1 MKLRH
6 LRGLQQYIMRLCKTG
21 LLKYPDNMYIP
32 ETDRGEP
39 IKWARI
45 SQHQITSEVIK
56 KIIPELLSCSWSEMV
71 SRKESQTTDFFC
83 SHGWSEPFREFM
95 ATIDEF
101 VQERK
106 VTEDQGF
113 WICVSEFNYRVA
125 ILRVF
130 LGLLAHELPQK
141 LTETAETFFSQK
153 TPLSLTAAFSPTQNL

>member
-1 MKLRH
+1 MPVPWAFGRPQFGNSSSDRSIEERAMKLRH

-32 ETDRGEP
+32 ETDRGKP

-45 SQHQITSEVIK
+45 SQHQINSEVVK
-56 KIIPELLSCSWSEMV
+56 KIIPKLGSCSWSEMV

-101 VQERK
+101 VRLRK

-113 WICVSEFNYRVA
+113 WICVYANGKHCRH
-125 ILRVF
+125 IDMC
-130 LGLLAHELPQK
+130 
-141 LTETAETFFSQK
+141 
-153 TPLSLTAAFSPTQNL
+153 